1 MKKWLR
7 KMIYSLLMNIRGKA
21 GKANILRNKKY
32 IKTMEPFYNLHTT
45 LNNGKELS
53 FADLKGKKVLIVNT
67 ASACGYTPQYD
78 ELEKLYEEYKDKV
91 VILGFP
97 ANDFGA
103 QEQGSDEE
111 IAQFCKVNYG
121 VTFPIA
127 KKSTVVKQAGQ
138 NPVYAWLTNSKLN
151 GWNDTQP
158 NWNFCKYLIDENG
171 ELEAFY
177 ESAVS
182 PLDEEITGALK

>member
-1 MKKWLR
+1 MQSF
-7 KMIYSLLMNIRGKA
+7 YSLKA
-21 GKANILRNKKY
+21 
-32 IKTMEPFYNLHTT
+32 T
-45 LNNGKELS
+45 LNSGKELL
-53 FADLKGKKVLIVNT
+53 FEELKGKKVLLANT

-78 ELEKLYEEYKDKV
+78 ELEKLYQTHKDTL

-103 QEQGSDEE
+103 QEQGSDDE
-111 IAQFCKVNYG
+111 IAQFCRVNFG

-127 KKSTVVKQAGQ
+127 KKSTVIKGEGQ
-138 NPVYAWLTNSKLN
+138 NPVFAWLTSSKLN
-151 GWNDTQP
+151 GWNDTPP
-158 NWNFCKYLIDENG
+158 NWNFCKYLVSEDG

-182 PLDEEITGALK
+182 PMDAELVAAIESH

>member
-1 MKKWLR
+1 V
-7 KMIYSLLMNIRGKA
+7 YSLLMKVRGKA
-21 GKANILRNKKY
+21 GKANILNNKKH
-32 IKTMEPFYNLHTT
+32 IIPMEPFYNLHAT
-45 LNNGKELS
+45 LNNGKEVP
-53 FADLKGKKVLIVNT
+53 FADFKGKKVLIVNT

-91 VILGFP
+91 VIMGFP

-127 KKSTVVKQAGQ
+127 KKSTVVKQDGQ
-138 NPVYAWLTNSKLN
+138 NPVYVWLTNSKLN

-182 PLDEEITGALK
+182 PLSEDIIGDLK